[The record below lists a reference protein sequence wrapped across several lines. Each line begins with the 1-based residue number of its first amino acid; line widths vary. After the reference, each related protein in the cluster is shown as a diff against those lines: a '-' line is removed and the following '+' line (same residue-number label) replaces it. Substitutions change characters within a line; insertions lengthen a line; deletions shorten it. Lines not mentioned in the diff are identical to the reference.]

1 MADPGVAFGILTQW
15 LFQMREMTIS
25 LSNNMDFHELKNK
38 ELLEIIKNLHTD
50 HIQKILEDSNVKNP
64 ENHLKKLLLSVMILI
79 DLEPDWDG
87 ILAELENPT

>member
-1 MADPGVAFGILTQW
+1 
-15 LFQMREMTIS
+15 
-25 LSNNMDFHELKNK
+25 MDFHELKNK

-50 HIQKILEDSNVKNP
+50 HIQKILEDSDVKNP

-87 ILAELENPT
+87 VLVELENPT

>member
-15 LFQMREMTIS
+15 LFRMREMTIS